1 MIITEVLSV
10 GTELLM
16 GQIANTDA
24 QYISRRLP
32 AAGAGVY
39 FHTVVGD
46 NDGRLAGCLRAALAR
61 ADIVITT
68 GGLGPTQDDLTKQT
82 IARELGLPLVEDD
95 ESRRRIDMFFSARG
109 KQATVNNYRQAL
121 IPLGAEVL
129 TNEHGTAPGCIIRG
143 TGEYAG
149 RTVIM
154 LPGPP
159 GELKPMFE
167 KYVMP
172 LYHRL
177 AGRAMASVFIRICGK
192 GESEVETIL
201 MDLIDGQTNPTF
213 ATYAKDG
220 LVTVRV
226 TASGDT
232 EAEAAEKAAGGTRAV
247 CELLGNNVYS
257 LTDEEPEQA
266 LIRLLKARGLTVAA
280 AESLTGGMISQKLTS
295 VPGASAAVCA
305 GCVTYSDGAKHK
317 LLGVKIET
325 LDRYTAVSAET
336 CREMAEGMRAISGAD
351 VAIAVTGYAGPQV
364 SDEPVGLVYIGVAYA
379 GNITVKE
386 CRFTGS
392 RERIRTMTAVNAMDL
407 TRRVLLKHAA
417 PNASNEE
424 QTI

>member
-24 QYISRRLP
+24 QYISKRLP
-32 AAGAGVY
+32 DAGAGVY
-39 FHTVVGD
+39 YHTVVGD
-46 NDGRLAGCLRAALAR
+46 NDRRLAGCLRAALAR

-82 IARELGLPLVEDD
+82 IAREFGLALEEDD
-95 ESRRRIDMFFSARG
+95 ESRRRIDAFFAARG

-121 IPLGAEVL
+121 IPRGAEVL
-129 TNEHGTAPGCIIRG
+129 ANDHGTAPGCMIRG
-143 TGEYAG
+143 TGEYDG
-149 RTVIM
+149 KTVIM

-159 GELKPMFE
+159 SELRPMFE

-172 LYHRL
+172 LYREL
-177 AGRAMASVFIRICGK
+177 AGRAIVSRFVRICGK

-201 MDLIDGQTNPTF
+201 MDLIDGQTDPTF

-226 TASGDT
+226 TASGNT
-232 EAEAAEKAAGGTRAV
+232 EAEATEKADNGTRAI
-247 CELLGNNVYS
+247 CRLLGDNVYS
-257 LTDEEPEQA
+257 ITDEEPEQT

-295 VPGASAAVCA
+295 VPGASAVVCA
-305 GCVTYSDGAKHK
+305 GCVTYTDEAKQK
-317 LLGVKIET
+317 LLGVKPDT
-325 LDRYTAVSAET
+325 LARFTAVSAET
-336 CREMAEGMRAISGAD
+336 CREMAEGMRALSGAD
-351 VAIAVTGYAGPQV
+351 IAVAVTGYAGPRV
-364 SDEPVGLVYIGVAYA
+364 SDEPVGLVYIGAAYA
-379 GNITVKE
+379 GNVLVKE

-392 RERIRTMTAVNAMDL
+392 RERIRTLTAVNAIDL
-407 TRRVLLKHAA
+407 TRRILLN
-417 PNASNEE
+417 NADFNA
-424 QTI
+424 